1 MVVSAKPLVT
11 AMSTLVTVHVSSF
24 EDRIPCGEVYNGYY
38 DKSIPFRNDRELLGV
53 LEELF
58 DTLSFPCRFDNYRCF
73 YDKKRPSPVKKG
85 KRCGNMSE
93 KKQSDLHHPC
103 PVPPQCHLAGD
114 HTMGRIPETT
124 VVPQYI
130 GDAPPHRRGARGRLR
145 AHDSVGMTADAVI
158 EYPDLQHKK
167 GRL

>member
-11 AMSTLVTVHVSSF
+11 PMSTLVTVHVSSF

-93 KKQSDLHHPC
+93 KNKATFIIHVQFRRNATWQGTIQWVESQKQQSFRSTLEM
-103 PVPPQCHLAGD
+103 L
-114 HTMGRIPETT
+114 
-124 VVPQYI
+124 
-130 GDAPPHRRGARGRLR
+130 RLIDE
-145 AHDSVGMTADAVI
+145 ALEDGSEPTI
-158 EYPDLQHKK
+158 QWE
-167 GRL
+167 

>member
-58 DTLSFPCRFDNYRCF
+58 DTLSFPCRSPAVLTIIVAFTIKNDPHPS
-73 YDKKRPSPVKKG
+73 KREKG
-85 KRCGNMSE
+85 
-93 KKQSDLHHPC
+93 
-103 PVPPQCHLAGD
+103 V
-114 HTMGRIPETT
+114 ET
-124 VVPQYI
+124 
-130 GDAPPHRRGARGRLR
+130 
-145 AHDSVGMTADAVI
+145 
-158 EYPDLQHKK
+158 
-167 GRL
+167 